1 MDLHHLSLHARA
13 DPTDTFL
20 QLIANPFRSAVS
32 LICLGKERKEKKKK
46 HTDKLQFTVTAIWAS
61 LGTSIG
67 ITILLALLFSLV
79 RPRHSLVY
87 APKVKHA
94 DLKHSPPP
102 VGKGFFAWVKPV
114 INTREAQLIETVG
127 LDAAI
132 FLRFTKMC
140 RNIFIF
146 LSIIGCLV
154 MIPINVTQSQ
164 SPSDK
169 SASSA
174 FNLMT
179 PLNITNP
186 MAIWSQVVC
195 AWAFDLIIVYFLWRN
210 YRVVRNLRRQYFQSP
225 EYQRSLH
232 ARTLMV
238 TDIPPN
244 GRTDEG
250 ILRLTDQVNPTA
262 ALPRAAIGR
271 NVRDLP
277 RVIKEHEEVVRELES
292 VLAKYLKNP
301 DRLPAKRPTL
311 RPARQH
317 RNQYPGGKVDAI
329 DYLSVRIRVL
339 EEEIKHGRASID
351 RRNAMPYGFASWDS
365 IEHAHAVAWNAR
377 RKHPEGTTIALA
389 PRPSD
394 IIWENLPLT
403 KSARKWK
410 RLVTFIW
417 VTCLTVVWI
426 VPNGLIAIFLS
437 NLSNL
442 GLVWPAFQTSLSG
455 NPNVWAAV
463 QGIASPALTS
473 LVYLLLPIIFRRLS
487 IKGGSKTK
495 TSRERHVLGHLYAF
509 FVFNNLIV
517 FSLFSAAWYFV
528 SFVVDKTNHNED
540 AWQAILESRM
550 YAKLVSA
557 LCTVSPFWVTYLLQR
572 NLGAAIDLVQL
583 VTMAWVWFAK
593 TFLSPTPRQAI
604 EWTAPP
610 RFDYASYYN
619 YFLFYATVAFCFA
632 TLQPIVLPVTALYF
646 GVDAMLKKYLLMY
659 VFVTKNE
666 SGGAFW
672 RVLFNRLIFAT
683 ILANVVIALVAKSS
697 GTWNMVFCVIP
708 LPFLMIGF
716 KIYCMKTF
724 DSDIEF
730 YNRAN
735 LTDAEAL
742 GASTSDKKASDR
754 LNAKFGH
761 PALYKPLVTPMVHAK
776 AAEALKDIYQGRLDQ
791 GEMSGEYSDIAMNL
805 MLASQ
810 PGKSSEPAPFEVV
823 PENHLDF
830 SYYKDRADFRDEFG
844 GGIYGRPDDL
854 MTERS
859 HTPRSTL
866 RGEWSPS
873 SSRASSP
880 APSLPSIPLHM
891 HNGYEHQDPTGLI
904 HPAFRVPLSRG
915 DSGTSAP
922 GAYSNTDEAESRL
935 LNHAQVPAQTDITN
949 PLARWRGYGPVGQDD
964 EPPYTSY
971 DAYRQQ
977 R

>member
-1 MDLHHLSLHARA
+1 MDIHRLSLNARTDGA
-13 DPTDTFL
+13 DTFL
-20 QLIANPFRSAVS
+20 ELIANPFRSA
-32 LICLGKERKEKKKK
+32 
-46 HTDKLQFTVTAIWAS
+46 FTVTAIWAS

-67 ITILLALLFSLV
+67 VTVLLALLFSLI

-94 DLKHSPPP
+94 DLKHTPPP

-154 MIPINVTQSQ
+154 MIPVNITQSKN
-164 SPSDK
+164 STDS
-169 SASSA
+169 SASGA
-174 FNLMT
+174 FNMMT

-186 MAIWSQVVC
+186 TAIWSQVVC
-195 AWAFDLIIVYFLWRN
+195 AWAFDLIVVFFLWRN
-210 YRVVRNLRRQYFQSP
+210 YRAVRNLRRQYFQSS

-232 ARTLMV
+232 ARTLMI
-238 TDIPPN
+238 TDIPP
-244 GRTDEG
+244 GDRTDEG
-250 ILRLTDQVNPTA
+250 ILRLTDKVNPTA

-277 RVIKEHEEVVRELES
+277 RIIKEHEEVVRKLES

-311 RPARQH
+311 RPPRKE
-317 RNQYPGGKVDAI
+317 RNQLASGRVDAI

-351 RRNAMPYGFASWDS
+351 RRNAMPYGFASWDN

-377 RKHPEGTTIALA
+377 RKHPEGTTIDLA

-394 IIWENLPLT
+394 LIWENLPLT

-410 RLVTFIW
+410 RLVNFVW

-442 GLVWPAFQTSLSG
+442 GLVWPAFQTSLSA

-473 LVYLLLPIIFRRLS
+473 LVYLALPIIFRRLS
-487 IKGGSKTK
+487 IQGGSKTK

-528 SFVVDKTNHNED
+528 SFVIDKTNNHED

-583 VTMAWVWFAK
+583 VTMVWVWFAK
-593 TFLSPTPRQAI
+593 TFLAPTPRQAI

-610 RFDYASYYN
+610 PFDYASYYN

-659 VFVTKNE
+659 VFITKNE

-683 ILANVVIALVAKSS
+683 ILANVIIALVAKSS
-697 GTWNMVFCVIP
+697 GTWTMVFCVVP
-708 LPFLMIGF
+708 LPFLMLGF
-716 KIYCMKTF
+716 KLYCMKTF
-724 DSDIEF
+724 DSDCEF
-730 YNRAN
+730 YNRGN
-735 LTDAEAL
+735 LSDAEAL
-742 GASTSDKKASDR
+742 GVNKSDKKASDR
-754 LNAKFGH
+754 LNTKFGH
-761 PALYKPLVTPMVHAK
+761 PALYKPLLTPMVHAK
-776 AAEALKDIYQGRLDQ
+776 AAAALKDIYQGRLDQ
-791 GEMSGEYSDIAMNL
+791 GDTGGEYSDIAMNP

-810 PGKSSEPAPFEVV
+810 PGKSAEPSPFEVV
-823 PENHLDF
+823 PESHLDF

-844 GGIYGRPDDL
+844 GGIYGRPEDL

-866 RGEWSPS
+866 RGEWSPG

-880 APSLPSIPLHM
+880 APSLPSMPLNI
-891 HNGYEHQDPTGLI
+891 HNGYENPDPTGLI

-915 DSGTSAP
+915 DSGNSM
-922 GAYSNTDEAESRL
+922 DEAESRL
-935 LNHAQVPAQTDITN
+935 LTHAQTPGQADITN
-949 PLARWRGYGPVGQDD
+949 PLDRWRTGGYGPVGQDD
-964 EPPYTSY
+964 EPAYAPY
-971 DAYRQQ
+971 DAYRPH

>member
-1 MDLHHLSLHARA
+1 MDIQHLSLHARTDGA
-13 DPTDTFL
+13 DTFL
-20 QLIANPFRSAVS
+20 ELIANPFRSA
-32 LICLGKERKEKKKK
+32 
-46 HTDKLQFTVTAIWAS
+46 FTVTAIWAS

-67 ITILLALLFSLV
+67 VTVLLALLFSLI

-94 DLKHSPPP
+94 DLKHTPPP

-114 INTREAQLIETVG
+114 INTREPQLIETVG

-140 RNIFIF
+140 RNIFIC

-154 MIPINVTQSQ
+154 MIPVNVTQSKNPTD
-164 SPSDK
+164 S

-174 FNLMT
+174 FNMMT

-186 MAIWSQVVC
+186 TAIWSQVVC
-195 AWAFDLIIVYFLWRN
+195 AWAFDLIVVFFLWRN
-210 YRVVRNLRRQYFQSP
+210 YRVIRNLRRQYFQSS

-232 ARTLMV
+232 ARTLMI

-250 ILRLTDQVNPTA
+250 ILRLTDKVNPTA

-277 RVIKEHEEVVRELES
+277 RIIKEHEEVVRQLES
-292 VLAKYLKNP
+292 TYSTPPRK
-301 DRLPAKRPTL
+301 
-311 RPARQH
+311 Q
-317 RNQYPGGKVDAI
+317 RNQLASGKVDAI

-351 RRNAMPYGFASWDS
+351 RRNAMPYGFASWDN

-377 RKHPEGTTIALA
+377 RKHPEGTTINLA

-410 RLVTFIW
+410 RLVNFVW
-417 VTCLTVVWI
+417 VTCLTLVWI

-442 GLVWPAFQTSLSG
+442 GLVWPAFQTSLSA

-473 LVYLLLPIIFRRLS
+473 LVYLALPVIFRRLS

-528 SFVVDKTNHNED
+528 SFVIDKTNNHED

-583 VTMAWVWFAK
+583 VTMVWVWFAK

-610 RFDYASYYN
+610 PFDYASYYN

-659 VFVTKNE
+659 VFITKNE

-683 ILANVVIALVAKSS
+683 ILANVIIALVAKSS
-697 GTWNMVFCVIP
+697 GTWTMVFCVVP
-708 LPFLMIGF
+708 LPFLMLGF
-716 KIYCMKTF
+716 KVYCMKTF
-724 DSDIEF
+724 DSDCEF

-735 LTDAEAL
+735 LSDAEAL
-742 GASTSDKKASDR
+742 GVNKSDKKASDR
-754 LNAKFGH
+754 LNSKFGH
-761 PALYKPLVTPMVHAK
+761 PALYKPLLTPMVHAK
-776 AAEALKDIYQGRLDQ
+776 AAAALKDIYQGRLDQ
-791 GEMSGEYSDIAMNL
+791 GDTGGEYSDIAMNP

-810 PGKSSEPAPFEVV
+810 PGKSAEPSPFEVV
-823 PENHLDF
+823 PEHHLDF

-844 GGIYGRPDDL
+844 GGIYGRPEDL

-866 RGEWSPS
+866 RGEWSPG

-880 APSLPSIPLHM
+880 APSLPAMPLNM
-891 HNGYEHQDPTGLI
+891 HNGYEHPDPTGLV

-915 DSGTSAP
+915 DSGNSV
-922 GAYSNTDEAESRL
+922 DEAESRL
-935 LNHAQVPAQTDITN
+935 LSHAQTPGQADITN
-949 PLARWRGYGPVGQDD
+949 PLDRWRTGGYGPVGQDD
-964 EPPYTSY
+964 EPAYAPY
-971 DAYRQQ
+971 DAYRSH

>member
-20 QLIANPFRSAVS
+20 QLIANPFRSA
-32 LICLGKERKEKKKK
+32 
-46 HTDKLQFTVTAIWAS
+46 FTVTAIWAS

-67 ITILLALLFSLV
+67 VTVLLALLFSLV

-94 DLKHSPPP
+94 DLKHTPPP

-154 MIPINVTQSQ
+154 MIPVNVTQSQ

-186 MAIWSQVVC
+186 TAIWSQVVC

-210 YRVVRNLRRQYFQSP
+210 YRVVRNLRRQYFQSS

-232 ARTLMV
+232 ARTLMI

-311 RPARQH
+311 RPPRQH

-351 RRNAMPYGFASWDS
+351 RRNAMPYGFASWDN

-410 RLVTFIW
+410 RLVNFIW
-417 VTCLTVVWI
+417 VTCLTIVWI

-473 LVYLLLPIIFRRLS
+473 LVYLALPIIFRRLS

-528 SFVVDKTNHNED
+528 SFVVDKTNHHED

-610 RFDYASYYN
+610 PFDYASYYN

-672 RVLFNRLIFAT
+672 RVLFNRLVFAT
-683 ILANVVIALVAKSS
+683 ILANVIIALVAKSS

-754 LNAKFGH
+754 LSSKFGH
-761 PALYKPLVTPMVHAK
+761 PALYKPLLTPMVHAK

-791 GEMSGEYSDIAMNL
+791 GEMSGEYSDIAMNP

-810 PGKSSEPAPFEVV
+810 PGKSAEPAPFEVV

-844 GGIYGRPDDL
+844 GGIYGRPEDL

-880 APSLPSIPLHM
+880 APSLPSIPPLHM
-891 HNGYEHQDPTGLI
+891 HNGYEHQDPTGLV

-935 LNHAQVPAQTDITN
+935 LSHAQVPAQTDITN

-964 EPPYTSY
+964 EPQYTSY
-971 DAYRQQ
+971 DAYRPQ

>member
-1 MDLHHLSLHARA
+1 M
-13 DPTDTFL
+13 
-20 QLIANPFRSAVS
+20 
-32 LICLGKERKEKKKK
+32 
-46 HTDKLQFTVTAIWAS
+46 
-61 LGTSIG
+61 
-67 ITILLALLFSLV
+67 
-79 RPRHSLVY
+79 
-87 APKVKHA
+87 
-94 DLKHSPPP
+94 
-102 VGKGFFAWVKPV
+102 FAWVKPV
-114 INTREAQLIETVG
+114 INTREAQLVETVG

-154 MIPINVTQSQ
+154 MIPVNVTQSKE
-164 SPSDK
+164 PSD
-169 SASSA
+169 STASST
-174 FNLMT
+174 FNMMT
-179 PLNITNP
+179 PLNIKNP
-186 MAIWSQVVC
+186 TAIWSQVVC
-195 AWAFDLIIVYFLWRN
+195 AWAFDLIVAFFLWRN
-210 YRVVRNLRRQYFQSP
+210 YRAVRTLRRKYFESS

-232 ARTLMV
+232 ARTLMI

-250 ILRLTDQVNPTA
+250 ILRLTDIVNPTA

-277 RVIKEHEEVVRELES
+277 SIIKEHEEVVRELES

-301 DRLPAKRPTL
+301 DRLPAKRPTI
-311 RPARQH
+311 RPPRRQRSKH
-317 RNQYPGGKVDAI
+317 PGGKVDAI
-329 DYLSVRIRVL
+329 DYLTVRIRVL

-351 RRNAMPYGFASWDS
+351 RRNAMPYGFASWDN

-377 RKHPEGTTIALA
+377 RKSPEGTTVTLA

-394 IIWENLPLT
+394 LIWENLPLT

-410 RLVTFIW
+410 RLVNFVW
-417 VTCLTVVWI
+417 VTCLTLVWI

-442 GLVWPAFQTSLSG
+442 GLVWPDFQRSLEA

-473 LVYLLLPIIFRRLS
+473 LVYLALPVIFRRLS
-487 IKGGSKTK
+487 IQGGSKTK

-509 FVFNNLIV
+509 FVFNNLVV
-517 FSLFSAAWYFV
+517 FSLFSVAWYFV
-528 SFVVDKTNHNED
+528 SFVVDKTQNHED
-540 AWQAILESRM
+540 AWQAILESRT

-557 LCTVSPFWVTYLLQR
+557 LCTMSPFWVTYLLQR

-583 VTMAWVWFAK
+583 VTMVWVWFAK

-610 RFDYASYYN
+610 PFDYASYYN
-619 YFLFYATVAFCFA
+619 YFLFYATVALCFA

-666 SGGAFW
+666 SGGSFW
-672 RVLFNRLIFAT
+672 RVIFNRMIFAT
-683 ILANVVIALVAKSS
+683 ILANVIIALVAKSS
-697 GTWNMVFCVIP
+697 GTWTMVFCVVP

-724 DSDIEF
+724 DSDCEF

-735 LTDAEAL
+735 LNDAEAL
-742 GASTSDKKASDR
+742 GVNKTDKKASDR
-754 LNAKFGH
+754 LNSKFGH
-761 PALYKPLVTPMVHAK
+761 PALYKPLLTPMVHAK
-776 AAEALKDIYQGRLDQ
+776 AATALKEIYQGRLDQ
-791 GEMSGEYSDIAMNL
+791 GDMGGEYSDIAMNP
-805 MLASQ
+805 MLASD
-810 PGKSSEPAPFEVV
+810 PGKSAEPSPFEVV
-823 PENHLDF
+823 PESHLDF

-844 GGIYGRPDDL
+844 GGIYGRPEDL

-866 RGEWSPS
+866 RGEWSPG

-880 APSLPSIPLHM
+880 APSLPSMAPLKM
-891 HNGYEHQDPTGLI
+891 QDGYEYSDPTGLV

-915 DSGTSAP
+915 DSGNSASGP
-922 GAYSNTDEAESRL
+922 YSNVDEAESRL
-935 LNHAQVPAQTDITN
+935 LSHAQTPAQADIAN
-949 PLARWRGYGPVGQDD
+949 PIDRWRTRGYGPVGQDD
-964 EPPYTSY
+964 EPSYTSY
-971 DAYRQQ
+971 EAYRSQ

>member
-32 LICLGKERKEKKKK
+32 LI
-46 HTDKLQFTVTAIWAS
+46 FTAIWAS

-891 HNGYEHQDPTGLI
+891 HNGYEHHDPTGLI

>member
-13 DPTDTFL
+13 DGKDTFL
-20 QLIANPFRSAVS
+20 ELIANPFRSA
-32 LICLGKERKEKKKK
+32 
-46 HTDKLQFTVTAIWAS
+46 FTVTAIWAS

-67 ITILLALLFSLV
+67 VTVLLALLFSLV

-94 DLKHSPPP
+94 DLKHTPPP

-114 INTREAQLIETVG
+114 INTREPQLIETVG

-154 MIPINVTQSQ
+154 MIPVNVTQSKGATD
-164 SPSDK
+164 S
-169 SASSA
+169 SASAA
-174 FNLMT
+174 FNMMT

-195 AWAFDLIIVYFLWRN
+195 AWAFDLIVVFFLWRN
-210 YRVVRNLRRQYFQSP
+210 YRAVRNLRRQYFQSS

-244 GRTDEG
+244 SRTDEG

-277 RVIKEHEEVVRELES
+277 RIIKEHEEVVRELES

-311 RPARQH
+311 RPPRRQ
-317 RNQYPGGKVDAI
+317 RNQLPGGKVDAI

-351 RRNAMPYGFASWDS
+351 RRNAMPYGFASWDN

-377 RKHPEGTTIALA
+377 RKRPEGTTIALA

-394 IIWENLPLT
+394 IIWENLPLS

-410 RLVTFIW
+410 RLVNFIW
-417 VTCLTVVWI
+417 VTCLTLVWI

-442 GLVWPAFQTSLSG
+442 GLVWPAFQTSLAG
-455 NPNVWAAV
+455 NPTVWAAV

-473 LVYLLLPIIFRRLS
+473 LVYLALPVIFRRLS
-487 IKGGSKTK
+487 IQGGSKTK

-528 SFVVDKTNHNED
+528 SFVVDKTQNHED

-583 VTMAWVWFAK
+583 VTMVWVWFAK

-610 RFDYASYYN
+610 PFDYASYYN

-683 ILANVVIALVAKSS
+683 ILANVIIALVAKSS
-697 GTWNMVFCVIP
+697 GTWNMVFCVVP

-716 KIYCMKTF
+716 KIYCMRTF
-724 DSDIEF
+724 DSDCEF

-742 GASTSDKKASDR
+742 GANTSDKKASDR
-754 LNAKFGH
+754 LNTKFGH
-761 PALYKPLVTPMVHAK
+761 PALYKPLLTPMVHAK
-776 AAEALKDIYQGRLDQ
+776 AAAALKEIYQGRLDQ
-791 GEMSGEYSDIAMNL
+791 GDMGGEYSDIAMNP

-810 PGKSSEPAPFEVV
+810 PGKSAEPAPFEVV

-844 GGIYGRPDDL
+844 GGIYGRPEDL

-859 HTPRSTL
+859 HTPRSTM

-880 APSLPSIPLHM
+880 APSLPSIPPLHT
-891 HNGYEHQDPTGLI
+891 HNGHEHSDPTGLV

-915 DSGTSAP
+915 DSGT
-922 GAYSNTDEAESRL
+922 GAYSTTDEAESRL
-935 LNHAQVPAQTDITN
+935 LSHAQAPGQMDITN
-949 PLARWRGYGPVGQDD
+949 PLGRWRTGGYGPVGQDD
-964 EPPYTSY
+964 EPSYTSY
-971 DAYRQQ
+971 DAYRPQ